1 MGLVSVLTRWV
12 PRTVLQRG
20 AHLALQ
26 SVAWSYAGNTLEDPI
41 VGKSYRKMLPY
52 GRVRSRAN
60 ALAPHSLSLERHRA
74 VWAYLKGSTSFFTIQ
89 GKMLH
94 LAPEYC
100 FLKRFKDQTS
110 LEYITADLNSPWAD
124 HHFDCHDIPFD
135 DNTFDVLMANHLLE
149 HVENDRQ
156 VLKEF
161 CRVMKPG
168 GWGILQVPVNY
179 KDGDTAEDPNVTDP
193 MERERLYWQQDHVRL
208 YGHEDYPKRL
218 KEAGFEVEVVDMKD
232 ALGEARF
239 TRYSLGEE
247 RWIYKVTK
255 PAV

>member
-20 AHLALQ
+20 AHLVLQ

-52 GRVRSRAN
+52 GRVRSRDN

-74 VWAYLKGSTSFFTIQ
+74 VWAYLMDSTSFFTTQ

-100 FLKRFKDQTS
+100 FLRRFKAQTS

-124 HHFDCHDIPFD
+124 HHFDCHDIPF
-135 DNTFDVLMANHLLE
+135 
-149 HVENDRQ
+149 
-156 VLKEF
+156 
-161 CRVMKPG
+161 
-168 GWGILQVPVNY
+168 
-179 KDGDTAEDPNVTDP
+179 EDNVTDP

-218 KEAGFEVEVVDMKD
+218 KEAGFEVDVVDMKD
-232 ALGEARF
+232 VLGEALF
-239 TRYSLGEE
+239 MRYSLGEE